1 MIGKRWIT
9 MYICISS
16 DKPSITQMEI
26 VDFYKESRKVIFN
39 LDKKRDYYK
48 AIRTLKPKGLKKRR
62 KRKENSNQ
70 KFIQRTITQTLD
82 SFFKI
87 NNPKIESHENF
98 EEKKIVE
105 SNYKLIIED
114 HIIQEFGSSGNL
126 EAICPICQDIICFEY
141 FNLEE
146 KKNRATRIC
155 CSCDAIARISTR
167 AFNKK
172 IFSDLG
178 IENKF
183 FNEFVQKIE
192 NEIQDEFG
200 NPIFTYAFRNDQN
213 LLKD

>member
-1 MIGKRWIT
+1 

-16 DKPSITQMEI
+16 NKPSITQMEI
-26 VDFYKESRKVIFN
+26 GDFYKESRRIVFN

-62 KRKENSNQ
+62 KRKNKSTQ
-70 KFIQRTITQTLD
+70 KLIQRTITETLD
-82 SFFKI
+82 SFLKI
-87 NNPKIESHENF
+87 DIPKIKTHENLQTKKK
-98 EEKKIVE
+98 EENKNKI
-105 SNYKLIIED
+105 IIED
-114 HIIQEFGSSGNL
+114 HIIQEFGTSGNL
-126 EAICPICQDIICFEY
+126 EVICPFCQDIINFEY

-146 KKNRATRIC
+146 KKKRATRIC
-155 CSCDAIARISTR
+155 SCDSIARISTR
-167 AFNKK
+167 TFNKK

-178 IENKF
+178 IQNEF

-192 NEIQDEFG
+192 NELQDEFG

>member
-1 MIGKRWIT
+1 

-26 VDFYKESRKVIFN
+26 IDFCEESRKVIFN

-48 AIRTLKPKGLKKRR
+48 AIRTLTPKGLKKRR
-62 KRKENSNQ
+62 KRKNKSNQ
-70 KFIQRTITQTLD
+70 KFIQRTIPQTLD
-82 SFFKI
+82 LLFKI
-87 NNPKIESHENF
+87 DIPKIKTHENLPTKKK
-98 EEKKIVE
+98 EENKNKI
-105 SNYKLIIED
+105 IIED
-114 HIIQEFGSSGNL
+114 HIIQEFGTSGNL
-126 EAICPICQDIICFEY
+126 EAICPFCQDIINFEY

-146 KKNRATRIC
+146 KKKRATRIC
-155 CSCDAIARISTR
+155 SCDAIGRISTR

-178 IENKF
+178 IQNDF
-183 FNEFVQKIE
+183 FNKFVQKIE
-192 NEIQDEFG
+192 NELQDEFG

>member
-1 MIGKRWIT
+1 
-9 MYICISS
+9 
-16 DKPSITQMEI
+16 MEI
-26 VDFYKESRKVIFN
+26 VDFYKESRRVVFN

-48 AIRTLKPKGLKKRR
+48 AIRTLTPKGLKKRR
-62 KRKENSNQ
+62 KKKNKSNQ

-82 SFFKI
+82 SFFKNEI
-87 NNPKIESHENF
+87 PKIEKHEKLEPRNK
-98 EEKKIVE
+98 EENK
-105 SNYKLIIED
+105 YKLIIED
-114 HIIQEFGSSGNL
+114 HIIQEFGTSGNL
-126 EAICPICQDIICFEY
+126 EAICPFCQDIINFEY

-146 KKNRATRIC
+146 KKKRATRIC
-155 CSCDAIARISTR
+155 LCDAIARISTR

-178 IENKF
+178 IQNDF
-183 FNEFVQKIE
+183 FKNFVQKIE

>member
-1 MIGKRWIT
+1 

-26 VDFYKESRKVIFN
+26 VDFYKESRRVVFN

-48 AIRTLKPKGLKKRR
+48 AIRTLTPKGLKKRR
-62 KRKENSNQ
+62 KKKNKSNQ

-82 SFFKI
+82 SFFKFDI
-87 NNPKIESHENF
+87 PKIEKHENLETKKK
-98 EEKKIVE
+98 EENKYE
-105 SNYKLIIED
+105 LIIED
-114 HIIQEFGSSGNL
+114 HVLQEFGTSGNL
-126 EAICPICQDIICFEY
+126 EAICPFCQDIIYFEY

-146 KKNRATRIC
+146 KKKRATRI
-155 CSCDAIARISTR
+155 CSCDAIARISTI
-167 AFNKK
+167 AYNKK

-178 IENKF
+178 IEKKN
-183 FNEFVQKIE
+183 FNQFVQKIE

-200 NPIFTYAFRNDQN
+200 NPIFTYAFRNEQN

>member
-1 MIGKRWIT
+1 

-26 VDFYKESRKVIFN
+26 IDFCEEPRKVVFN

-48 AIRTLKPKGLKKRR
+48 AIRTLSPKGLKKRR
-62 KRKENSNQ
+62 KRKNKSNQ
-70 KFIQRTITQTLD
+70 KFIQRTIPQTLD
-82 SFFKI
+82 LLFKI
-87 NNPKIESHENF
+87 DIPKIKTHENLPTKKK
-98 EEKKIVE
+98 EENKNKI
-105 SNYKLIIED
+105 IIED
-114 HIIQEFGSSGNL
+114 HIIQEFGTSGNL
-126 EAICPICQDIICFEY
+126 EAICPFCQDIINFEY

-146 KKNRATRIC
+146 KKKRATRI

-178 IENKF
+178 IQNKF
-183 FNEFVQKIE
+183 FNEFVQKFE
-192 NEIQDEFG
+192 NELQDEFG